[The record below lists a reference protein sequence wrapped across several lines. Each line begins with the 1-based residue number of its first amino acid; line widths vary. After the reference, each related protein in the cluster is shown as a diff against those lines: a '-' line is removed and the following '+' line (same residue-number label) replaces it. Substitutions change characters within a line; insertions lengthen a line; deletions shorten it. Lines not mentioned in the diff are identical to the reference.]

1 MTGLTSPNYLRP
13 GSGPQTDATASQTGS
28 GPQTG
33 PATHAGATA
42 SRLGTKDRPHPAGGA
57 EAASQVPL
65 KVMGRGTLSRQLVLR
80 VTALVALVA
89 IALSAITAFAI
100 QQILVGQTDQQLR
113 ELAARPQKISD
124 RDPLGATGGIGR
136 QDGLLLYRVITDP
149 YTGLQLEACSVQ
161 TGNQQVD
168 PSASARSQLRSLPSG
183 TSYVTLPDGLGLYRV
198 YAYTDASGG
207 HGVVGLPAT
216 LITAPMLALLPAAG
230 LFTLGAIAVA
240 YLAGRT
246 VVQRSL
252 APLQRLATTAHQV
265 SELELDSG
273 EVAVPV
279 RVPSSDTDPRSEVGQ
294 VGLAFNHMLDNV
306 EGALTARQAS
316 EMKVRQ
322 FVADAS
328 HELRNPLASIRGYA
342 ELTRRERDEV
352 PDDTAHALGRIE
364 SESAR
369 MSALVEDLLLLARLD
384 AGPNLALTPTPLNEI
399 VANAVSD
406 AQVAGPDHEWT
417 LSLPEADVV
426 AIGDPFRLLQVI
438 SNLLANAR
446 VHTPAGTEVQTS
458 LSAEGPY
465 AVVRVSDN
473 GPGIPE
479 GIRDKVFERFT
490 RADASRV
497 RSGGQSTGLGLAI
510 VSAVVG
516 AHRGSASVESSANG
530 TTFTVRVPL
539 ARES

>member
-1 MTGLTSPNYLRP
+1 
-13 GSGPQTDATASQTGS
+13 
-28 GPQTG
+28 
-33 PATHAGATA
+33 
-42 SRLGTKDRPHPAGGA
+42 
-57 EAASQVPL
+57 
-65 KVMGRGTLSRQLVLR
+65 
-80 VTALVALVA
+80 
-89 IALSAITAFAI
+89 
-100 QQILVGQTDQQLR
+100 
-113 ELAARPQKISD
+113 
-124 RDPLGATGGIGR
+124 
-136 QDGLLLYRVITDP
+136 
-149 YTGLQLEACSVQ
+149 
-161 TGNQQVD
+161 
-168 PSASARSQLRSLPSG
+168 
-183 TSYVTLPDGLGLYRV
+183 
-198 YAYTDASGG
+198 
-207 HGVVGLPAT
+207 
-216 LITAPMLALLPAAG
+216 
-230 LFTLGAIAVA
+230 
-240 YLAGRT
+240 
-246 VVQRSL
+246 
-252 APLQRLATTAHQV
+252 
-265 SELELDSG
+265 
-273 EVAVPV
+273 
-279 RVPSSDTDPRSEVGQ
+279 
-294 VGLAFNHMLDNV
+294 
-306 EGALTARQAS
+306 
-316 EMKVRQ
+316 
-322 FVADAS
+322 
-328 HELRNPLASIRGYA
+328 
-342 ELTRRERDEV
+342 
-352 PDDTAHALGRIE
+352 
-364 SESAR
+364 